1 ENKGS
6 TVVSTVA
13 TQQEG
18 PEFNSTIR
26 PGSFCVEFACSPRVC
41 VGSLRVL
48 RLPPTVQRHLAVCVR
63 FVSCKGHVKECFL
76 GLRKLERFDAQCITD
91 TIEELLQYHTLSD
104 LLCVAQSYDGASVMS
119 GPVGGVQSR
128 FRQRH
133 REAVYVHC
141 YAHELN
147 LVLCHTCKAIPAAS
161 DFFGLLKNVY
171 TFFNTSLV
179 NHTKFKELQ
188 KDLGLFACELVQL
201 SNTRWAGQVNSI
213 KALLNN
219 ISAVLA
225 TLEATNTPIAK
236 GILSKLSKPKTVYML
251 IMFSQL
257 LGITEGLHRY
267 LQGERLDMG
276 KAVEYKMSVADTLSK
291 LRTEAAA
298 EEIFEKAMD
307 ICGSYNIQIHQGAR
321 HKQKRLEG
329 FVLESRCGATPNLT
343 SSAEFRYEIF
353 FPCLDRMLQELADRF
368 SGAGQK
374 IMESIQACNPSSPTF
389 LSEDA
394 LKPIA
399 AHYHVTIKPEEL
411 VVAKNLMKRKMEKED
426 ICDITTAFHLL
437 DEDMFAT
444 LKVIFRIALTIPV
457 SSCSCERSFSALRR
471 LHMWLRRTMGQERL
485 NDLAILSIENEY
497 LDNVDPENVIDRFAK
512 LKPRR
517 YNLMLPQ

>member
-1 ENKGS
+1 
-6 TVVSTVA
+6 
-13 TQQEG
+13 
-18 PEFNSTIR
+18 
-26 PGSFCVEFACSPRVC
+26 
-41 VGSLRVL
+41 
-48 RLPPTVQRHLAVCVR
+48 
-63 FVSCKGHVKECFL
+63 
-76 GLRKLERFDAQCITD
+76 
-91 TIEELLQYHTLSD
+91 
-104 LLCVAQSYDGASVMS
+104 M
-119 GPVGGVQSR
+119 GGVQAR

-133 REAVYVHC
+133 PEAVYVHC

-161 DFFGLLKNVY
+161 DFFGLLENVY

-188 KDLGLFACELVQL
+188 KDLGLFASELVQL
-201 SNTRWAGQVNSI
+201 SNTRWACQVNSV

-236 GILSKLSKPKTVYML
+236 EILSKLSKPKTVYML

-267 LQGERLDMG
+267 QQGERLDMG
-276 KAVEYKMSVADTLSK
+276 KAVEYKMSVVDTLSK

-307 ICGSYNIQIHQGAR
+307 ICGSYNIQIPQGAR
-321 HKQKRLEG
+321 YKQKRLEG
-329 FVLESRCGATPNLT
+329 FVLESSCGATPNLA
-343 SSAEFRYEIF
+343 SSAEFRCEIF

-374 IMESIQACNPSSPTF
+374 IMEGIQACNPSSPTF

-399 AHYHVTIKPEEL
+399 H
-411 VVAKNLMKRKMEKED
+411 
-426 ICDITTAFHLL
+426 TT
-437 DEDMFAT
+437 M
-444 LKVIFRIALTIPV
+444 
-457 SSCSCERSFSALRR
+457 
-471 LHMWLRRTMGQERL
+471 
-485 NDLAILSIENEY
+485 
-497 LDNVDPENVIDRFAK
+497 
-512 LKPRR
+512 
-517 YNLMLPQ
+517 